1 MSLCPYAQSNLGD
14 LLSGLLTRLYRS
26 LTFEE
31 SIDILS
37 LVTPSESIDIHPT
50 FLFRRRP

>member
-1 MSLCPYAQSNLGD
+1 MFLSPYAQSNLRD
-14 LLSGLLTRLYRS
+14 LLSGLLMRLYCS

-50 FLFRRRP
+50 LLFRCRP